1 MSRYQC
7 SCGFISETTPRF
19 GDTIVSVIH
28 LHRAARVDGSSGI
41 VHMEEIADP
50 FSGCQVPGKARG
62 ERPCVKDS

>member
-50 FSGCQVPGKARG
+50 FSAGQVPGKARG
-62 ERPCVKDS
+62 ERACVKDS